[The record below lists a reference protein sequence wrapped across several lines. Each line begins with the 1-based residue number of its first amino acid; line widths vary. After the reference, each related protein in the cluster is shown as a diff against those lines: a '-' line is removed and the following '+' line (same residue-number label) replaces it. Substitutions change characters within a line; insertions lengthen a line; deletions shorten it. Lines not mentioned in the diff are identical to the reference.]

1 MVTDAGNPSR
11 PSPDPPL
18 SLPDTWLRTIRSIE
32 VAAESAHLQHAI
44 VGSLGL
50 AISLGTPWQPW
61 RSSLAH
67 RPRALRDLDV
77 FLIGP
82 PAARQRFRELFPAT
96 VNPASPRIDLVAA
109 FHNFTEFNLTE
120 AALQYR
126 AVRVPV
132 ALALFVPVRIAVGDL
147 TVPVLHPRVHSHL
160 MGMQPRLIAQS
171 KASMRAAAAVLA
183 VPLPRFPPVPE
194 GACRPFHAFRAE
206 RRRRYP
212 VRERLL
218 AVRMLLWEWE
228 AEGRARRLVAPKV
241 YIRERYPQ
249 LAAVLRRLFG

>member
-1 MVTDAGNPSR
+1 MVTDGASPSSA
-11 PSPDPPL
+11 SPDPPL
-18 SLPDTWLRTIRSIE
+18 SLPDTWLRTIRALDA
-32 VAAESAHLQHAI
+32 AAESAHLQYAI

-61 RSSLAH
+61 RSSPAS
-67 RPRALRDLDV
+67 RPAALRDLDV

-82 PAARQRFRELFPAT
+82 PAARQRCRELLPAT
-96 VNPASPRIDLVAA
+96 GKPASPRIDLVAA
-109 FHNFTEFNLTE
+109 FHNFTEFDQTE
-120 AALQYR
+120 AALRYR
-126 AVRVPV
+126 GVRVRVVPS
-132 ALALFVPVRIAVGDL
+132 LFVPVRIPVGDL

-160 MGMQPRLIAQS
+160 MGMQPRLIPKS
-171 KASMRAAAAVLA
+171 KASMRAATAALAAV
-183 VPLPRFPPVPE
+183 LPRFPPVPE

-228 AEGRARRLVAPKV
+228 EGGRARSLVAPKV

-249 LAAVLRRLFG
+249 LAALLRRLFG